1 MFFDSIEEIPEIAKK
16 TGFSIFQLKNIEKIN
31 FKFPFELC
39 PVKEENKKKEA
50 ISIDMVRVFCE
61 RTNSKETDDKFFII
75 YQPEK
80 MTQEATNAFLKNL
93 EEPKEKHHFVFIT
106 KNISELLPTI
116 LSRAQIYIERI
127 DNPLEGKIDADEKV
141 KTFAKRLMVAS
152 DADLPK
158 LMKEITTKTEREFV
172 LEVVATAIEMSY
184 KTFFLTK
191 DQRFI
196 KKLPNLLKL
205 YDNISANGNIKL
217 HLVADMI

>member
-39 PVKEENKKKEA
+39 PIKEEGKKKEA
-50 ISIDMVRVFCE
+50 ISINMVRTFCE
-61 RTNSKETDDKFFII
+61 RTNTKEIEDKFFVI

-93 EEPKEKHHFVFIT
+93 EEPKEKQHFVFIT

-116 LSRAQIYIERI
+116 LSRAQIYVQKI
-127 DNPLEGKIDADEKV
+127 DNPLGQPIDADEKV
-141 KTFAKRLMVAS
+141 KNLAKRLMVATDS
-152 DADLPK
+152 DLPK
-158 LMKEITTKTEREFV
+158 LMKEMTAKNEREFILKIIIV
-172 LEVVATAIEMSY
+172 AIEMSY

-196 KKLPNLLKL
+196 KKLPNLIKL
-205 YDNISANGNIKL
+205 YENINANGNIKL
-217 HLVADMI
+217 HLVADML